1 LADHPRLSV
10 IVPFQDV
17 EVYLAECLESIARQ
31 SFADFEVIL
40 VDDGS
45 TDGSTRIAMEYCAR
59 DARFRLIRQE
69 PHGPGHARNTGLRA
83 MHPQGEFLA
92 FVDGDDVIPEY
103 AYELLVRTLE
113 ESGSDFV
120 SGNVQMMN
128 STKKW
133 QSPLHKGPMQKNR
146 RGTHITRFDA
156 LIYDRT
162 VWNKLFRRSFWDYH
176 FIEFP
181 EGVLYEDSWVNMF
194 AHFRAE
200 KVDVITDIVY
210 FWRRRDGGAA
220 PSITQRHTELSN
232 LRDRVAAVQ
241 SVSRFL
247 AERRSRLY
255 EESKRKY
262 DLACLKSD
270 LMLHLKVL
278 PDADEEYQQAFMD
291 WANEFLDEADPT
303 IIDELPA
310 DARVKWL
317 LVREWRLAELLDVI
331 QFERRGGPMPVQ
343 RRFHRYLKYP
353 YLGDRQVGLDK
364 KAYRL
369 DKELSLH
376 GSLSG
381 AHWAADSDLLTL
393 TGTAYIR
400 FINVHKKHMS
410 VKAIALRNKKQGRIV
425 ISSARTT
432 YAPQATE
439 NSQQNRYCY
448 DWAGFE
454 AHIDTTRL
462 KRKGKWVEGTWDVAA
477 GVLSRGLFR
486 YRGISRGGSGTAANP
501 PYRYVDRNTRVLP
514 LFLQG
519 KLKLR
524 VEVVRCRITG
534 HRVVGEQL
542 ELRGVYLGPTVPAW
556 GKLRVTG
563 MNGAGRHDARVH
575 FTPGGEGWCTFTTRL
590 PLRALVPSFRAI
602 AQGGVDI
609 PQSWNMGSNGW
620 KTTFHVEGR
629 KMTIYPVMGED
640 TPDGHYRMPASLQ
653 TREGDCEVVVHRN
666 GSGYLVL
673 FERATLPIATDFV
686 WHQDGSLEVHGRYA
700 AVDRLSASEYKAA
713 HIVVRSRAHGAERKV
728 PLSWDGR
735 NFRFALTPAAM
746 RTLAGDIPLASGR
759 WDFFLR
765 RQDLSAVAR
774 EDRLDDLMVKIDQ
787 SLIRAFPQDHE
798 ENARRYELQAEAYD
812 RLSLLV
818 HSAMPDDARGPYR
831 QKLLRTRAY
840 PAARHAPVRP
850 AVLFDAFKGTQYSDS
865 PRALHEELIR
875 RGTPLEH
882 LWVVRDDQV
891 QVPPTAT
898 PVRMWSPEWYE
909 ALATSRYVV
918 ANNHLPDWFQKR
930 EGQVVVQTWHGTP
943 LKKIGHDIEAIHF
956 ADQRYLERVEK
967 EVQNWDMLVSPNS
980 FSTPIL
986 KRAFGFPGE
995 MVECGYPRNDI
1006 LRRPGTAQREQEIRR
1021 RIGLPEGKRV
1031 VMYAPTWRDDQFYA
1045 PGKYKLDFRID
1056 LADARARLGADHV
1069 LLVRRHPNVVDPVPG
1084 AGDGFVFDVSDYP
1097 DMADLSLITDVMIT
1111 DYSSLMFDYVNTGR
1125 PILFFTYDLDH
1136 YRDTLRGF
1144 YFDFERSAP
1153 GPLVYTSQE
1162 LVAAIRDIDR
1172 IQDAYAERY
1181 QWFQREFCDLDDG
1194 YASARLADRMLV
1206 AGGDLAAQDATAPAV
1221 GTVDTRHAVRALT
1234 PIQWDNRNWFDPH
1247 RRAVHPANAGTARMI
1262 DAMPAQPRHGSGAAP
1277 TWTQAQAEGQGQ
1289 PQAQRHVQ
1297 VQGRPRAQEYGR
1309 NQEHVQAQE
1318 YGRDQEHVQAQE
1330 YGQNQEHV
1338 QARGWAGA
1346 EPEQPVGAGQPHP
1359 GVSQLTPA
1367 RFQPPFGRVPTAP
1380 QQPDGRT
1387 YEGVVV

>member
-1 LADHPRLSV
+1 MADHPRLSV
-10 IVPFQDV
+10 VVPFQDV
-17 EVYLAECLESIARQ
+17 ESYLAECLESIARQ
-31 SFADFEVIL
+31 SFRDFEVIL

-45 TDGSTRIAMEYCAR
+45 TDRSTEIVAEFCAA
-59 DARFRLIRQE
+59 DPRFRLIRQE
-69 PHGPGHARNTGLRA
+69 SHGPGHARNTGLRA
-83 MHPQGEFLA
+83 MHPRGEFVA

-133 QSPLHKGPMQKNR
+133 QSPLHKTPMQKNR
-146 RGTHITRFDA
+146 RGTHITKFEA

-194 AHFRAE
+194 AHFRAA

-210 FWRRRDGGAA
+210 YWRRREGGAA

-278 PDADEEYQQAFMD
+278 PDADEEYQQAFME
-291 WANEFLDEADPT
+291 WANEFLDEADAT

-317 LVREWRLAELLDVI
+317 LVRDGRLPELLEVI

-353 YLGDRQVGLDK
+353 YLGDREVGLDK

-369 DKELSLH
+369 DKEFSLH
-376 GSLSG
+376 GSLGG
-381 AHWAADSDLLTL
+381 ARWSTNGHLLTL
-393 TGTAYIR
+393 RGSAYVR
-400 FINVHKKHMS
+400 LINVHKKHMS
-410 VKAIALRNKKQGRIV
+410 VKAIALRNKKQGRMV
-425 ISSARTT
+425 ITTAKTT

-439 NSQQNRYCY
+439 QSNQNRYCY

-454 AHIDTTRL
+454 ARIDTTRL
-462 KRKGKWVEGTWDVAA
+462 KRKGQWVEGTWDVAA

-486 YRGISRGGSGTAANP
+486 YRGIDRGGAGSAANP
-501 PYRYVDRNTRVLP
+501 PYRYVDKNTRVLP
-514 LFLQG
+514 VFLQG

-524 VEVVRCRITG
+524 VEIVRCRITG
-534 HRVVGEQL
+534 HRVNGDQL
-542 ELRGVYLGPTVPAW
+542 ELNGVYLGPKVPEW

-563 MNGAGRHDARVH
+563 MSGTGEHDARVH
-575 FTPGGEGWCTFTTRL
+575 FGAGGEGWCTFTARV
-590 PLRALVPSFRAI
+590 PLRVLIPGYRAE
-602 AQGGVDI
+602 AQAGADV
-609 PQSWNMGSNGW
+609 PQSWDMGSNGW

-629 KMTIYPVMGED
+629 KMTIYPVVAEE
-640 TPDGHYRMPASLQ
+640 TPDGHYRMPSALQ
-653 TREGDCEVVVHRN
+653 TREGDREVVVHRN

-673 FERATLPIATDFV
+673 FERATLPMASDFA
-686 WHQDGSLEVHGRYA
+686 WGEDGSLQITGRYLA
-700 AVDRLSASEYKAA
+700 ADRLSAREYRDA
-713 HIVVRSRAHGAERKV
+713 HLVVRSRADGAERTV
-728 PLSWDGR
+728 PLQWDG
-735 NFRFALTPAAM
+735 NAFRAVLSPAAM
-746 RTLAGDIPLASGR
+746 RTLAGEIPLAAGR

-765 RQDLSAVAR
+765 RQDLSSVAR
-774 EDRLDDLMVKIDQ
+774 EDRLEDLMVKIEQ
-787 SLIRAFPQDHE
+787 SLVASFPQDFE
-798 ENARRYELQAEAYD
+798 ENERRYELQAEAYD
-812 RLSLLV
+812 RLSVLV
-818 HSAMPDDARGPYR
+818 HSAMPDYARGPYR
-831 QKLLRTRAY
+831 QKLLRTKAY
-840 PAARHAPVRP
+840 PAARRKKVRP
-850 AVLFDAFKGTQYSDS
+850 AILFDAFKGTQYSDS
-865 PRALHEELIR
+865 PRALHEELVR
-875 RGTPLEH
+875 RGVDIEH
-882 LWVVRDDQV
+882 LFVVRDDQV

-898 PVRMWSPEWYE
+898 PVRMWSPRWYE
-909 ALATSRYVV
+909 ALATSRYIV

-930 EGQVVVQTWHGTP
+930 DGQIVVQTWHGTP

-995 MVECGYPRNDI
+995 MVESGYPRNDI
-1006 LRRPGTAQREQEIRR
+1006 LRRPDTEQQEREIRR
-1021 RIGLPEGKRV
+1021 RIGLPDGKRV

-1045 PGKYKLDFRID
+1045 PGKYKLDFRVD
-1056 LADARARLGADHV
+1056 LADARARLAADHV

-1153 GPLVYTSQE
+1153 GPLVYSSE
-1162 LVAAIRDIDR
+1162 DLVTAIREIDR

-1181 QWFQREFCDLDDG
+1181 RWFRREFCDLDDG

-1206 AGGDLAAQDATAPAV
+1206 AGGDLAQEEARAPAV
-1221 GTVDTRHAVRALT
+1221 GSVDTSHSGRPLT
-1234 PIQWDNRNWFDPH
+1234 PVSWNAQHWFTPQ
-1247 RRAVHPANAGTARMI
+1247 RY
-1262 DAMPAQPRHGSGAAP
+1262 PAQPATEVPGSVNALPAQPAPADTLVSRGAPDGPQRRMVRPQQSAAP
-1277 TWTQAQAEGQGQ
+1277 
-1289 PQAQRHVQ
+1289 
-1297 VQGRPRAQEYGR
+1297 
-1309 NQEHVQAQE
+1309 
-1318 YGRDQEHVQAQE
+1318 
-1330 YGQNQEHV
+1330 
-1338 QARGWAGA
+1338 AGA
-1346 EPEQPVGAGQPHP
+1346 QQNRSRDE
-1359 GVSQLTPA
+1359 SS
-1367 RFQPPFGRVPTAP
+1367 PPGRVV
-1380 QQPDGRT
+1380 
-1387 YEGVVV
+1387 EGVVV

>member
-1 LADHPRLSV
+1 MTVQPRLSV
-10 IVPFQDV
+10 VVPFQDV
-17 EVYLAECLESIARQ
+17 DMYLGEALESIARQ
-31 SFADFEVIL
+31 SFRDFEVIL

-45 TDGSTRIAMEYCAR
+45 SDDSSRIAAEFCAA
-59 DARFRLIRQE
+59 DPRFRVIRQE
-69 PHGPGHARNTGLRA
+69 AQGPGHARNTGLRA
-83 MHPQGEFLA
+83 MHPKGEFLA

-103 AYELLVRTLE
+103 AYELMVRTLE
-113 ESGSDFV
+113 GSEADFV

-133 QSPLHKGPMQKNR
+133 QSPLHKTPMLKAR
-146 RGTHITRFDA
+146 RGTHITRFEA

-162 VWNKLFRRSFWDYH
+162 VWNKMFRRSFWDYH

-194 AHFRAE
+194 AHFRAQ

-247 AERRSRLY
+247 ADRRSKLY
-255 EESKRKY
+255 AESKRKY

-278 PDADEEYQQAFMD
+278 PDADEEYQESFLR
-291 WANEFLDEADPT
+291 WANEFLDEADDD

-310 DARVKWL
+310 EARVKWL
-317 LVREWRLAELLDVI
+317 LVRKRRLEELLDVI
-331 QFERRGGPMPVQ
+331 RFERKGGPIPVQ
-343 RRFHRYLKYP
+343 RRFRRYLKYP
-353 YLGDRQVGLDK
+353 YLGDKEVGLDR

-369 DKELSLH
+369 DEEFSLH
-376 GSLSG
+376 SVLSG
-381 AHWAADSDLLTL
+381 ARWNSDEALLTL
-393 TGTAYIR
+393 TGTAYVR
-400 FINVHKKHMS
+400 FLNVHKKHMS
-410 VKAIALRNKKQGRIV
+410 VKAVALRNKKQGRTLV
-425 ISSARTT
+425 ATAKTT

-439 NSQQNRYCY
+439 RSNQNRYCY

-454 AHIDTTRL
+454 THIDVTRL
-462 KRKGKWVEGTWDVAA
+462 KRKGEWAEGTWDVAT

-486 YRGISRGGSGTAANP
+486 YRGVDRGGSDSAANP
-501 PYRYVDRNTRVLP
+501 PYRYVDANTRVLP

-524 VEVVRCRITG
+524 VEIVRCRITG
-534 HRVVGEQL
+534 HRLVGDQL
-542 ELRGVYLGPTVPAW
+542 ELRGVYLGPKVPEW
-556 GKLRVTG
+556 GKFRVVSMSG
-563 MNGAGRHDARVH
+563 SGQHDARVT

-590 PLRALVPSFRAI
+590 PLRTLVPGFRAEGRE
-602 AQGGVDI
+602 GGDV

-620 KTTFHVEGR
+620 KTTLHVEGR
-629 KMTIYPVMGED
+629 KMTIYPVMAQD
-640 TPDGHYRMPASLQ
+640 VPDGSYRLPTAFQ
-653 TREGDCEVVVHRN
+653 TSEGDREVVVHRN

-673 FERATLPIATDFV
+673 FERASLPVAKRYF
-686 WHQDGSLEVHGRYA
+686 WRENGALEVIAQYFA
-700 AVDRLSASEYKAA
+700 ADRLSPEEYRAT
-713 HIVVRSRAHGAERKV
+713 HVVVRSRAHGAEREV
-728 PLSWDGR
+728 PIEWHG
-735 NFRFALTPAAM
+735 NKFRFVLTPAAM
-746 RTLAGDIPLASGR
+746 STLAGDIPLAAGR

-765 RQDLSAVAR
+765 RQDLSSVSR
-774 EDRLDDLMVKIDQ
+774 EDRLEDLMVKVDQ
-787 SLIRAFPQDHE
+787 GLIAAFPE
-798 ENARRYELQAEAYD
+798 EHTENERRYELQAEAWD

-818 HSAMPDDARGPYR
+818 HSAMPDNARGPYR
-831 QKLLRTRAY
+831 QKLLRTKAY
-840 PAARHAPVRP
+840 QSARRDPLRP
-850 AVLFDAFKGTQYSDS
+850 AILFDAFKGTQYSDS
-865 PRALHEELIR
+865 PRALHEELVR
-875 RGTPLEH
+875 RSVDLEH
-882 LWVVRDDQV
+882 FWVVRDDQV

-898 PVRMWSPEWYE
+898 AVRMWSPEWYE
-909 ALATSRYVV
+909 AMATCSYVV

-930 EGQVVVQTWHGTP
+930 EGQIVVQTWHGTP

-1006 LRRPGTAQREQEIRR
+1006 LRRTGMERREQEIRR
-1021 RIGLPEGKRV
+1021 RIGLPPGKRV

-1144 YFDFERSAP
+1144 YFDFAASAP
-1153 GPLVYTSQE
+1153 GPLVDTSQE
-1162 LVAAIRDIDR
+1162 LISAICDIDR
-1172 IQDAYAERY
+1172 VQASYAERY
-1181 QWFQREFCDLDDG
+1181 RWFQSQFCDLDDG
-1194 YASARLADRMLV
+1194 FAAARLADRMLT
-1206 AGGDLAAQDATAPAV
+1206 AGGDLARADGRAPKV
-1221 GTVDTRHAVRALT
+1221 GSVFTHRAARPLT
-1234 PIQWDNRNWFDPH
+1234 PLPPSMDARPDQRLDALPTQRNAERDAIH
-1247 RRAVHPANAGTARMI
+1247 AQGAHPSTASPSHPGTSTGTAHDDRI
-1262 DAMPAQPRHGSGAAP
+1262 H
-1277 TWTQAQAEGQGQ
+1277 
-1289 PQAQRHVQ
+1289 
-1297 VQGRPRAQEYGR
+1297 
-1309 NQEHVQAQE
+1309 
-1318 YGRDQEHVQAQE
+1318 
-1330 YGQNQEHV
+1330 
-1338 QARGWAGA
+1338 
-1346 EPEQPVGAGQPHP
+1346 
-1359 GVSQLTPA
+1359 
-1367 RFQPPFGRVPTAP
+1367 
-1380 QQPDGRT
+1380 
-1387 YEGVVV
+1387 EGVVV

>member
-1 LADHPRLSV
+1 MADHPRLSIV
-10 IVPFQDV
+10 VPFQDV
-17 EVYLAECLESIARQ
+17 ELYLAECLESIARQ
-31 SFADFEVIL
+31 SFRDFEVIL

-45 TDGSTRIAMEYCAR
+45 TDGSVRIAAEFCAADR
-59 DARFRLIRQE
+59 RFRLIRQHA
-69 PHGPGHARNTGLRA
+69 HGPGHARNTGLRC
-83 MHPQGEFLA
+83 MHPRGEYLA

-103 AYELLVRTLE
+103 AYELLIRTLH

-128 STKKW
+128 STAKW
-133 QSPLHKGPMQKNR
+133 QSPLHKGAMQKNR
-146 RGTHITRFDA
+146 RGTHITKFDA

-162 VWNKLFRRSFWDYH
+162 VWNKLFRRSFWDEH
-176 FIEFP
+176 AIEFP
-181 EGVLYEDSWVNMF
+181 EGVLYEDSWVNMY
-194 AHFRAE
+194 AHFRAA

-210 FWRRRDGGAA
+210 FWRRRDGGGA

-247 AERRSRLY
+247 AEQGADLY
-255 EESKRKY
+255 EGSKRKY

-278 PDADEEYQQAFMD
+278 PDADEEYRQAFLE
-291 WANEFLDEADPT
+291 WANSFLDEADLS

-317 LVREWRLAELLDVI
+317 LVRAGRLPELLEVLD
-331 QFERRGGPMPVQ
+331 FESKGGPMPVQ
-343 RRFHRYLKYP
+343 RRVRRYLNYP
-353 YLGDRQVGLDK
+353 FLGDREVGLDK

-369 DKELSLH
+369 DKEFSLH

-381 AHWAADSDLLTL
+381 AQWSADGNQLTL
-393 TGTAYIR
+393 TGAAYVR

-410 VKAIALRNKKQGRIV
+410 VKALALRNKKQGRMV
-425 ISSARTT
+425 VATARTT

-439 NSQQNRYCY
+439 RSQQNRYCY

-454 AHIDTTRL
+454 ARIDTTRL
-462 KRKGKWVEGTWDVAA
+462 KRKGEWVEGTWDVAA

-486 YRGISRGGSGTAANP
+486 YRGIDRGSAGSAANP
-501 PYRYVDRNTRVLP
+501 PYRYVDKNTRVLP

-524 VEVVRCRITG
+524 VEIVRCRITG
-534 HRVVGEQL
+534 HRVTGDQL
-542 ELRGVYLGPTVPAW
+542 ELRGVYLGPKVPEW
-556 GKLRVTG
+556 GKLRVTS
-563 MNGAGRHDARVH
+563 MNGAGRHDAWAK
-575 FTPGGEGWCTFTTRL
+575 FTAGGEGWCTFTARV
-590 PLRALVPSFRAI
+590 PLRVLVPGFRAD
-602 AQGGVDI
+602 AQADAEI
-609 PQSWNMGSNGW
+609 PKSWSMGSNGW

-629 KMTIYPVMGED
+629 KMTMYPVVAEE
-640 TPDGHYRMPASLQ
+640 TADGHYRMPASLQ
-653 TREGDCEVVVHRN
+653 TREGDREVVVHRN

-673 FERATLPIATDFV
+673 FERATLPVASDV
-686 WHQDGSLEVHGRYA
+686 AWREDGSLRISGRYLA
-700 AVDRLSASEYKAA
+700 SDRLSAQEYRAA
-713 HIVVRSRAHGAERKV
+713 HLVVRSRAHGAERPV
-728 PLSWDGR
+728 PLVWDG
-735 NFRFALTPAAM
+735 NAFHCVLTPAAM
-746 RTLAGDIPLASGR
+746 RTLAGDIPLAAGR

-774 EDRLDDLMVKIDQ
+774 EDRLEDLMVKIDQ
-787 SLIRAFPQDHE
+787 DRVESFPQE
-798 ENARRYELQAEAYD
+798 YEANERRYEVEAEAYD

-818 HSAMPDDARGPYR
+818 HSAMPDHARGPYR
-831 QKLLRTRAY
+831 QKLLRTKTY
-840 PAARHAPVRP
+840 PAARREKVRP
-850 AVLFDAFKGTQYSDS
+850 AILFDAFKGTQYSDS
-865 PRALHEELIR
+865 PRALHEELVR
-875 RGTPLEH
+875 RGVDLEH
-882 LWVVRDDQV
+882 LFVVRDDQV
-891 QVPPTAT
+891 EVPPTAT
-898 PVRMWSPEWYE
+898 PVRMWSPQWYE

-918 ANNHLPDWFQKR
+918 ANNHLPDWFEKR
-930 EGQVVVQTWHGTP
+930 DGQVVVQTWHGTP

-986 KRAFGFPGE
+986 RRAFGFPGE

-1006 LRRPGTAQREQEIRR
+1006 LRLPGTERREQEIRR

-1144 YFDFERSAP
+1144 YFDFQSSAP
-1153 GPLVYTSQE
+1153 GPLVSTSQE
-1162 LVAAIRDIDR
+1162 LVTSIREIDAI
-1172 IQDAYAERY
+1172 QETYAERY
-1181 QWFQREFCDLDDG
+1181 RWFQSEFCDLDDG

-1206 AGGDLAAQDATAPAV
+1206 AGGDLAPEEARAPAV
-1221 GTVDTRHAVRALT
+1221 GTVDNSHAGRPLT
-1234 PIQWDNRNWFDPH
+1234 PIRWNARQWFAPRPDPAQAPAAAGLMNAIPVQPAYH
-1247 RRAVHPANAGTARMI
+1247 GHEGTAVPQGHGQAETGWVHHPDGAQQSPYQAPYAMPRFEPFAPGPGTQASEGRAVEDVI
-1262 DAMPAQPRHGSGAAP
+1262 
-1277 TWTQAQAEGQGQ
+1277 
-1289 PQAQRHVQ
+1289 V
-1297 VQGRPRAQEYGR
+1297 
-1309 NQEHVQAQE
+1309 
-1318 YGRDQEHVQAQE
+1318 
-1330 YGQNQEHV
+1330 
-1338 QARGWAGA
+1338 
-1346 EPEQPVGAGQPHP
+1346 
-1359 GVSQLTPA
+1359 
-1367 RFQPPFGRVPTAP
+1367 
-1380 QQPDGRT
+1380 
-1387 YEGVVV
+1387 

>member
-1 LADHPRLSV
+1 MAQYPRLSV

-17 EVYLAECLESIARQ
+17 EMYLAECLESIARQ
-31 SFADFEVIL
+31 SFRDFEVIL

-45 TDGSTRIAMEYCAR
+45 TDASPRIAAAFCAA
-59 DARFRLIRQE
+59 DPRFRLIRQE
-69 PHGPGHARNTGLRA
+69 SHGPGHARNTGLRA
-83 MHPQGEFLA
+83 THPQAEFLA

-103 AYELLVRTLE
+103 AYELLTRTLR
-113 ESGSDFV
+113 ESDSDFV

-146 RGTHITRFDA
+146 RGTHITRFEA

-162 VWNKLFRRSFWDYH
+162 VWNKVFRRSFWDYH
-176 FIEFP
+176 RIAFP
-181 EGVLYEDSWVNMF
+181 EGVMYEDSWVNMY
-194 AHFRAE
+194 AHFRAT
-200 KVDVITDIVY
+200 KVDVVSDIVY
-210 FWRRRDGGAA
+210 YWRRREGGAA
-220 PSITQRHTELSN
+220 PSITQRHSELSN

-255 EESKRKY
+255 EDSKRKY

-278 PDADEEYQQAFMD
+278 PDADEEYRLAFME
-291 WANEFLDEADPT
+291 WANAFLDEADT
-303 IIDELPA
+303 SIIDELPA

-317 LVREWRLAELLDVI
+317 LVREGRLAELLDVI
-331 QFERRGGPMPVQ
+331 EFERRGGPMPVQ
-343 RRFHRYLKYP
+343 RRFHRYLNYP
-353 YLGDRQVGLDK
+353 YLGDRTIGLDK

-376 GSLSG
+376 GALTG
-381 AHWAADSDLLTL
+381 ARWSTNGDLLTL
-393 TGTAYIR
+393 TGTAYVR
-400 FINVHKKHMS
+400 FINVHKRHMS
-410 VKAIALRNKKQGRIV
+410 VKAIALRNKKQGRMV
-425 ISSARTT
+425 ITAAKTT

-439 NSQQNRYCY
+439 RSNQNRYCY

-454 AHIDTTRL
+454 ARIDTTRL
-462 KRKGKWVEGTWDVAA
+462 KRKGQWVEGTWDVAA

-486 YRGISRGGSGTAANP
+486 YRGIDRGGAGTAANP
-501 PYRYVDRNTRVLP
+501 PYRYVDKNTRILP

-534 HRVVGEQL
+534 HRIAGDQL
-542 ELRGVYLGPTVPAW
+542 ELRGVYLGPKVPEW
-556 GKLRVTG
+556 GKLRFTS
-563 MNGAGRHDARVH
+563 MNGAGRHDAPAH
-575 FTPGGEGWCTFTTRL
+575 FTPGGEGWCSFTAKV
-590 PLRALVPSFRAI
+590 PLRALVPGYRAD
-602 AQGGVDI
+602 AQTGADI
-609 PQSWNMGSNGW
+609 PKSWSMGSNGW

-629 KMTIYPVMGED
+629 KMTMYPVMAQE
-640 TPDGHYRMPASLQ
+640 TPDGHYRMPGSLQ
-653 TREGDCEVVVHRN
+653 TREGDREVVVHRN

-673 FERATLPIATDFV
+673 FERATLPRAAYAR
-686 WHQDGSLEVHGRYA
+686 WREDGSLEIHGRYLA
-700 AVDRLSASEYKAA
+700 ADRLSAEEYRAA
-713 HIVVRSRAHGAERKV
+713 HLVVRSRAHGDERAV
-728 PLSWDGR
+728 PLTWNGNAFSGR
-735 NFRFALTPAAM
+735 LTPAAM
-746 RTLAGDIPLASGR
+746 RTLAGDIPLAAGR

-774 EDRLDDLMVKIDQ
+774 EDRLEDLMVKIEQ
-787 SLIRAFPQDHE
+787 VVIGSFPQEYEADE
-798 ENARRYELQAEAYD
+798 RRYELQAEAYD

-818 HSAMPDDARGPYR
+818 HSAMPDHARGPYR
-831 QKLLRTRAY
+831 QKQLRTRAY
-840 PAARHAPVRP
+840 PAARREKVRP
-850 AVLFDAFKGTQYSDS
+850 AILFDAFKGTQYSDS
-865 PRALHEELIR
+865 PRALHEELVR
-875 RGTPLEH
+875 RRVDLEH

-891 QVPPTAT
+891 QVPPTAR
-898 PVRMWSPEWYE
+898 PVRMWSPEWYH

-930 EGQVVVQTWHGTP
+930 DGQVVVQTWHGTP

-986 KRAFGFPGE
+986 QRAFGFPGE

-1006 LRRPGTAQREQEIRR
+1006 LRRPGMEQREREIRR

-1031 VMYAPTWRDDQFYA
+1031 VLYAPTWRDDQFYA
-1045 PGKYKLDFRID
+1045 PGKYKLDFRVD
-1056 LADARARLGADHV
+1056 LDDARRRLGPDHV
-1069 LLVRRHPNVVDPVPG
+1069 LMVRRHPNVVDPVPG

-1144 YFDFERSAP
+1144 YFDFENSAP
-1153 GPLVYTSQE
+1153 GPLVYSSEE
-1162 LVAAIRDIDR
+1162 LVTAIRDIER
-1172 IQDAYAERY
+1172 IQEAYAERY
-1181 QWFQREFCDLDDG
+1181 RWFQREFCDLDDG

-1206 AGGDLAAQDATAPAV
+1206 AGGDLAPEEATAPAV

-1234 PIQWDNRNWFDPH
+1234 PIQWNAQRWFTPPRPSAPEGPAAQELANAIPGPAPAGGGGVPAAQPQPQYARERALGPQH
-1247 RRAVHPANAGTARMI
+1247 HLQPAQLAPALLPQSYGGPATAGAPQGRAV
-1262 DAMPAQPRHGSGAAP
+1262 
-1277 TWTQAQAEGQGQ
+1277 
-1289 PQAQRHVQ
+1289 
-1297 VQGRPRAQEYGR
+1297 
-1309 NQEHVQAQE
+1309 
-1318 YGRDQEHVQAQE
+1318 
-1330 YGQNQEHV
+1330 
-1338 QARGWAGA
+1338 
-1346 EPEQPVGAGQPHP
+1346 
-1359 GVSQLTPA
+1359 
-1367 RFQPPFGRVPTAP
+1367 
-1380 QQPDGRT
+1380 
-1387 YEGVVV
+1387 EGVIV

>member
-1 LADHPRLSV
+1 MDRPRLSV

-17 EVYLAECLESIARQ
+17 ETYLAECLESIARQ
-31 SFADFEVIL
+31 SFRDFEVIL

-45 TDGSTRIAMEYCAR
+45 TDGSSRIAADFCAA
-59 DARFRLIRQE
+59 DPRFRLIRQE

-83 MHPQGEFLA
+83 MHPQGDFLA

-103 AYELLVRTLE
+103 AYGLLVRTLE
-113 ESGSDFV
+113 RSDSDFV

-146 RGTHITRFDA
+146 RGTHITRFEA

-162 VWNKLFRRSFWDYH
+162 VWNKMFRRSFWDYH
-176 FIEFP
+176 YIEFP
-181 EGVLYEDSWVNMF
+181 EGVMYEDSWVNMY
-194 AHFRAE
+194 AHFRAA

-210 FWRRRDGGAA
+210 FWRRREGGAA

-232 LRDRVAAVQ
+232 LRDRVAAVR

-247 AERRSRLY
+247 AERRSRQY

-278 PDADEEYQQAFMD
+278 PDADEEYQQSFMQ
-291 WANEFLDEADPT
+291 WANEFLDEADLT

-317 LVREWRLAELLDVI
+317 LVREWRLPELLEVI
-331 QFERRGGPMPVQ
+331 EFERRGGPMPVQ

-353 YLGDRQVGLDK
+353 YLGDRAVGLDK
-364 KAYRL
+364 KAFRL

-376 GSLSG
+376 GSLGEARWSTNG
-381 AHWAADSDLLTL
+381 HLLTL
-393 TGTAYIR
+393 TGTAYVR
-400 FINVHKKHMS
+400 FINVHKRHMS
-410 VKAIALRNKKQGRIV
+410 VKAIALRNKKQGRMV
-425 ISSARTT
+425 ITAAKTT

-439 NSQQNRYCY
+439 HSNQNRYCY

-454 AHIDTTRL
+454 ARIDMTRL
-462 KRKGKWVEGTWDVAA
+462 KRKGQWVEGTWDVAA

-486 YRGISRGGSGTAANP
+486 YRGIDRGAAGTAANP
-501 PYRYVDRNTRVLP
+501 PYRYVDKNTRILP
-514 LFLQG
+514 VFLQG

-534 HRVVGEQL
+534 HRVVGDQL
-542 ELRGVYLGPTVPAW
+542 EVRGVYLGPKVPEW
-556 GKLRVTG
+556 GKLRVTSLS
-563 MNGAGRHDARVH
+563 GAGQHDGRVY
-575 FTPGGEGWCTFTTRL
+575 FTPGGEGWCTFAARL
-590 PLRALVPSFRAI
+590 PLRSLVPAFRAD
-602 AQGGVDI
+602 AQADTDI
-609 PQSWNMGSNGW
+609 PQSWSMGSNGW
-620 KTTFHVEGR
+620 KTTLHVEGR
-629 KMTIYPVMGED
+629 KMTIYPVMADD

-653 TREGDCEVVVHRN
+653 TREGDREVVVHRN

-673 FERATLPIATDFV
+673 FERATLPTVKGFS
-686 WHQDGSLEVHGRYA
+686 WREDGSLEIQGRYLA
-700 AVDRLSASEYKAA
+700 ADRLTPREYQDA
-713 HIVVRSRAHGAERKV
+713 HLVVRSRAHGAEREV
-728 PLSWDGR
+728 PIAWNGDEFSCL
-735 NFRFALTPAAM
+735 LTPAAM

-774 EDRLDDLMVKIDQ
+774 EDRLEDLMVKIEQD
-787 SLIRAFPQDHE
+787 LIGAFPE
-798 ENARRYELQAEAYD
+798 EYEADERRYELQAEAYD

-818 HSAMPDDARGPYR
+818 HSAMPDHARGPYR
-831 QKLLRTRAY
+831 QKLLRTKAY
-840 PAARHAPVRP
+840 PAARRQKVRP

-865 PRALHEELIR
+865 PRALHEELLR
-875 RGTPLEH
+875 RRVDLEH

-891 QVPPTAT
+891 EVPPTAI

-930 EGQVVVQTWHGTP
+930 DGQIVVQTWHGTP
-943 LKKIGHDIEAIHF
+943 LKKIGHDIESIHF

-995 MVECGYPRNDI
+995 MVESGYPRNDI
-1006 LRRPGTAQREQEIRR
+1006 LRLPGTEEREREIRH

-1031 VMYAPTWRDDQFYA
+1031 VMYAPTWRDDQYYA

-1056 LADARARLGADHV
+1056 LADARARLGDDHV
-1069 LLVRRHPNVVDPVPG
+1069 LMVRRHPNVVDPVPG

-1144 YFDFERSAP
+1144 YFDFAGSAP
-1153 GPLVYTSQE
+1153 GPLLDSSE
-1162 LVAAIRDIDR
+1162 DLVSAIQQIDR
-1172 IQDAYAERY
+1172 IQHHYAERY
-1181 QWFQREFCDLDDG
+1181 RWFQREFCDLDDG

-1206 AGGDLAAQDATAPAV
+1206 AGGDLAPEHAQAPAV
-1221 GTVDTRHAVRALT
+1221 GTVDTRQTARAMT
-1234 PIQWDNRNWFDPH
+1234 PIPARASGWFSAPPRQPGPD
-1247 RRAVHPANAGTARMI
+1247 AARLI
-1262 DAMPAQPRHGSGAAP
+1262 DAVPAQPTAGHAETPRPAA
-1277 TWTQAQAEGQGQ
+1277 AQPA
-1289 PQAQRHVQ
+1289 PH
-1297 VQGRPRAQEYGR
+1297 
-1309 NQEHVQAQE
+1309 
-1318 YGRDQEHVQAQE
+1318 
-1330 YGQNQEHV
+1330 
-1338 QARGWAGA
+1338 
-1346 EPEQPVGAGQPHP
+1346 QPHP
-1359 GVSQLTPA
+1359 HPQLMPA
-1367 RFQPPFGRVPTAP
+1367 RYQQPAEPAGPTPPTA
-1380 QQPDGRT
+1380 GRT
-1387 YEGVVV
+1387 YEGAIV